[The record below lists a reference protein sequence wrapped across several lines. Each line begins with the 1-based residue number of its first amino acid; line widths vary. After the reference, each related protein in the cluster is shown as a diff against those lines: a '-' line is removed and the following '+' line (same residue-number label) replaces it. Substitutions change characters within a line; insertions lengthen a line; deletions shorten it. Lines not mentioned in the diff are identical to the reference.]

1 MKYISSNYTLN
12 HDAYVGLDF
21 FFFFRCTRTQ
31 TPKCRTADVWCQRGA
46 WESRACGGLIS
57 ISTIRSLFK
66 RSRGRWRVKWAIH
79 GFAGANHST
88 ITRNAHT
95 HTHMHTHIHTHNL
108 KAGRLRQQL
117 VTLCCSQHTTSSDTG
132 VGSHSQLPIQTNMC
146 THTHIQMY
154 KRWPVYTCNIC
165 THCSSSKPCTLRHWS
180 PLDKPTVDK

>member
-95 HTHMHTHIHTHNL
+95 HIHAH
-108 KAGRLRQQL
+108 
-117 VTLCCSQHTTSSDTG
+117 
-132 VGSHSQLPIQTNMC
+132 
-146 THTHIQMY
+146 THTHTQFKGRSASSTVGHALLLPAHNILRY
-154 KRWPVYTCNIC
+154 RRGFTFTAAHTNKHVYTH
-165 THCSSSKPCTLRHWS
+165 THSN
-180 PLDKPTVDK
+180 V